1 MRPCT
6 AAQSCGYPIPGGPQ
20 GCRWGPA
27 QPEPRGAAHTALGPA
42 PRGHAP
48 RVHAWNSLDVRP
60 RLPAT
65 LRPHQARPRPLP
77 PHPPQPARPGHRP
90 PRPTS
95 GGSGGL
101 LPFPGAGPRAERRD
115 GAAAASTGGRGAR
128 VMAELAQGQSAA
140 PVGIKPEGFVDALHR
155 VRQVSAGQGR
165 AGGGRR
171 PRGAAR
177 PRGRPEGPGRRPA
190 DRSSQRC
197 SGAALGGPA
206 RGWGLG
212 ACGGGRGPGSCL
224 ERAVCK

>member
-1 MRPCT
+1 MGPC
-6 AAQSCGYPIPGGPQ
+6 AARAAGGCTHGAGPGP
-20 GCRWGPA
+20 
-27 QPEPRGAAHTALGPA
+27 
-42 PRGHAP
+42 
-48 RVHAWNSLDVRP
+48 
-60 RLPAT
+60 
-65 LRPHQARPRPLP
+65 ARPRSSGARVELLRRAAPTPCHPQATPGPAAP
-77 PHPPQPARPGHRP
+77 PPTAPPQPARPGHRP